1 MINSPHGWTA
11 WNIYGLFSLYELTGN
26 VKYLERGMNTLGSRA
41 QLMGFDR
48 VLNWT
53 FIWDLQRNVEI
64 FVCDEEQK

>member
-1 MINSPHGWTA
+1 MINSPYGWTA

-41 QLMGFDR
+41 QLMGFDG

>member
-1 MINSPHGWTA
+1 MINLPHGWTA

-41 QLMGFDR
+41 QLMGFDG

-53 FIWDLQRNVEI
+53 FIWDLQEI